1 MSHDL
6 EETVRELAG
15 KEPAT
20 VYLLTSGHGQIC
32 ILVKDRIPPEDR
44 EATLALML
52 GRVPE
57 GTLVDLVTVEPEMPT
72 IAAHEAA
79 GLRRTA
85 MVAGASLESWTLL
98 LPGKVVPLYDWR
110 VNAERKV

>member
-6 EETVRELAG
+6 EETARELAG

-57 GTLVDLVTVEPEMPT
+57 GTLVDLVTVDPDAGDT
-72 IAAHEAA
+72 IGAHEAA

-98 LPGKVVPLYDWR
+98 HAGGVTRLHQ
-110 VNAERKV
+110 ERKV